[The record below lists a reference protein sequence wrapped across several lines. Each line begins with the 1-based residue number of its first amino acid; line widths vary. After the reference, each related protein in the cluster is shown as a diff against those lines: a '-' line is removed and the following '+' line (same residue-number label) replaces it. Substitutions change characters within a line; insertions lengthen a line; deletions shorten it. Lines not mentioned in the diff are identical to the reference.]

1 MLAASVFRLFAPVF
15 YECRLSDALA
25 SIPLASSILALL
37 LGQACLFCLLCVAS
51 VSLNVYLESLDYR
64 YTKTGYGSVAFDT
77 PLLAPIQVTR
87 DDLQIYP
94 DSKTPS
100 PDTTLPAPEQ
110 ENTTD
115 NEHKTTATIPNQKPT
130 TNFFRDRAGRRLLLR
145 GINLGGD
152 AKCPVD
158 SPTHKTLRET
168 PTHPVSFVGRP
179 FALEDAPVHFS
190 RLQAY
195 GLTLARLVVTWEAVE
210 HAGPRQYD
218 EAYLTYLTALVR
230 IGARY
235 NISFIIDAH
244 QDVWSRYTGG
254 AGAPRWTLEKVGF
267 DVDAL
272 HDSAAAFTHAGFLA
286 EHGLTQSFPDMT
298 WPCNHHRLACGTM
311 FTLFFGG
318 RDFAPNFVIEGVNIQ
333 DYLQSHFIRAM
344 TRVARALRGEAN
356 VLGFDAFNEPN
367 LGMIGWR
374 DLARPSQFL
383 RQGAAPTWF
392 QSFQLGAGLSVAVDT
407 YEPALVHAGTVV
419 LNKHHVSAW
428 RRGVCCLWLE
438 YGVWGV
444 RDGEVTL
451 LQPDYFCWRHLS
463 EGTKVGVDAVRDYF
477 VPFAQRFQSAIQV
490 VDPQYVVFLHKPCD
504 FETTRIAGFAA
515 GAEFTEGK
523 LAWSPHWYDLVPVV
537 TKSFRSWLGVARD
550 QGWALPLVFGRKG
563 LRREY
568 ARQLRLLADEASTVG
583 PGVPL
588 LVGELGCPFDMKCDD
603 SERADRQID
612 ALDASLGAAEEAL
625 VSCCIWNY
633 TATNSSRHGDGW
645 NGEDFSVFCSE
656 GAQGADCVFAGGRA
670 LPAVIR
676 PYVLRWPGT
685 PRRMEFCVRTREF
698 VFEFEGDEGVEA
710 PLVAFVP
717 RYQYPTAPR
726 IQVSS
731 GEYKLDVQGQ
741 TLVFWPGGSPGP
753 HWGRVL
759 GCD

>member
-1 MLAASVFRLFAPVF
+1 MLAARVFRLFAPVF

-25 SIPLASSILALL
+25 SIPLAFSILALL
-37 LGQACLFCLLCVAS
+37 LGQAHLFCLLCVAS

-64 YTKTGYGSVAFDT
+64 YPTTGYGSAGFDT
-77 PLLAPIQVTR
+77 LLLAPMQVTR
-87 DDLQIYP
+87 DDLQISTGSVPGLNP
-94 DSKTPS
+94 DITTDGEQDMS
-100 PDTTLPAPEQ
+100 PD
-110 ENTTD
+110 
-115 NEHKTTATIPNQKPT
+115 HKQGESNNSKHKNNQPPT
-130 TNFFRDRAGRRLLLR
+130 CRQFRDRAGRQLLLR

-158 SPTHKTLRET
+158 SPTHQTT
-168 PTHPVSFVGRP
+168 QHPISFVGRP
-179 FALEDAPVHFS
+179 FPLEDAPLHFA

-218 EAYLTYLTALVR
+218 HAYLDYLTALVR
-230 IGARY
+230 LGAQY

-254 AGAPRWTLEKVGF
+254 SGAPRWTLEKVGF

-272 HDSAAAFTHAGFLA
+272 HDSGAACTHAGCLA
-286 EHGLTQSFPDMT
+286 QHPCPDMT

-318 RDFAPNFVIEGVNIQ
+318 RDFAPNFVVDGVNIQ
-333 DYLQSHFIRAM
+333 DYLQSHYIRAM
-344 TRVARALRGEAN
+344 TRVARALRDEAN
-356 VLGFDAFNEPN
+356 VLGFDAFNEPS

-451 LQPDYFCWRHLS
+451 LQPDYFCWRLLN
-463 EGTKVGVDAVRDYF
+463 EGARVGVDPVRDYF
-477 VPFAQRFQSAIQV
+477 VPFAQRFQSAIQA
-490 VDPQYVVFLHKPCD
+490 VDPQYVVFVHKPSD

-515 GAEFTEGK
+515 GAEFTRPN

-537 TKSFRSWLGVARD
+537 SKSFRSWLGVARD

-588 LVGELGCPFDMKCDD
+588 LVGELGCPFDLQCDD

-633 TATNSSRHGDGW
+633 TATNTRRHGDGW

-656 GAQGADCVFAGGRA
+656 EAQGVDCVFAGGRA

-698 VFEFEGDEGVEA
+698 VFEFEGDEGVDA

-717 RYQYPTAPR
+717 RYQYPTTPR

-731 GEYKLDVQGQ
+731 GEFKLDVQGQ
-741 TLVFWPGGSPGP
+741 TLVFWPGGSAGT
-753 HWGRVL
+753 HWGKIF
-759 GCD
+759 GCDGIQ